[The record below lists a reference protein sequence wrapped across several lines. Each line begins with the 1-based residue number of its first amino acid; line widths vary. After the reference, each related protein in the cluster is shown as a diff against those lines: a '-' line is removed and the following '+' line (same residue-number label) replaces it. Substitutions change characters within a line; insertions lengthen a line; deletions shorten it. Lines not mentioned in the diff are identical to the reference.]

1 MITALFGLPIGD
13 SRCRDYLCYWYVGV
27 EENYFRKI
35 LSAAVI
41 TAESHHPPR
50 LVQREQWVVNILAA
64 AMWEADKCREGG
76 RARPARTS
84 CRPSRTHSRPTKTPR
99 HSFRIVSSTTAPI
112 KIIQS
117 IIFALPCFR
126 FCPDA
131 GHGKIV
137 CDGIGCFRVEL
148 VTAVWRVLESS
159 WRWQQ
164 LWGLSSSLWSQ
175 RAVSRTPANQV
186 TTTQQQRPHVT
197 LTLGTHQLRPHQPSQ
212 TPGLVQPQGGD
223 QDQQWPLC
231 GGRGGAAEPVK
242 TNVVTEWWPAGHRP
256 QTPRSIHIHQESEE
270 WYTGLW
276 TWTSCL
282 LLFCPMSC
290 LWSSHCPAAALT
302 A

>member
-99 HSFRIVSSTTAPI
+99 HSFWIVSSTTAPI

-148 VTAVWRVLESS
+148 VTAAWRVLESS

-197 LTLGTHQLRPHQPSQ
+197 LTLGTHQLRPHQPSPD
-212 TPGLVQPQGGD
+212 TWPRPAPGR
-223 QDQQWPLC
+223 WP
-231 GGRGGAAEPVK
+231 GAAVAPVWRPRWCSRACEDECSDW
-242 TNVVTEWWPAGHRP
+242 VVTSGTQAADTEIDTHPPGERGMINWLVNLDVMPSAVL
-256 QTPRSIHIHQESEE
+256 SNV
-270 WYTGLW
+270 
-276 TWTSCL
+276 
-282 LLFCPMSC
+282 MS
-290 LWSSHCPAAALT
+290 LV
-302 A
+302 